1 MAEPEEAMSLLVGEG
16 EPVPLLLQPRVVG
29 GMVLGFVAV
38 LALAI
43 ASSLLFG
50 VHYEI
55 DAGPL
60 RDRVDALGIWG
71 PVLFVAL
78 MALSVLFA
86 PIPNVPIFLAA
97 GLTWG
102 PVTGTAYSLAG
113 LILGSAMAFWAARLL
128 GRRHLP
134 RLVGNKTAARM
145 DHAADKMGGTIIFWA
160 RMLPAVSFDWISFIA
175 GMTSMRFSTFIV
187 ASAFGMVIP
196 TALAVT
202 AGDGL
207 GRDDRILFAMS
218 GIWVSG
224 VAISAWMF
232 RRQRG
237 RARR

>member
-1 MAEPEEAMSLLVGEG
+1 MAESRDPLNALVGEG
-16 EPVPLLLQPRVVG
+16 DPVPLLLQPRVVISL
-29 GMVLGFVAV
+29 VVGFAAV
-38 LALAI
+38 LAGAV
-43 ASSLLFG
+43 AVSLVFG

-71 PVLFVAL
+71 PVLFVTL
-78 MALSVLFA
+78 MAFSVLFA

-113 LILGSAMAFWAARLL
+113 LIIGSAMAFWAARLL

-134 RLVGNKTAARM
+134 RLVGKKTAARM
-145 DHAADKMGGTIIFWA
+145 DHAADRMGGTIIFWA
-160 RMLPAVSFDWISFIA
+160 RMLPAVSFDWLSFIA

-196 TALAVT
+196 TTLAVT

-207 GRDDRILFAMS
+207 GRDERVLFAMS
-218 GIWVSG
+218 GIWVFG
-224 VAISAWMF
+224 VAVSAWVF
-232 RRQRG
+232 WRR